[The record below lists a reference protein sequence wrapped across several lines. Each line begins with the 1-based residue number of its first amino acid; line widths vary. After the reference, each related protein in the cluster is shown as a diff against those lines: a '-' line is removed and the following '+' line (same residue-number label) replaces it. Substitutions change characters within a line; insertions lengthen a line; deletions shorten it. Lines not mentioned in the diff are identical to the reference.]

1 MNKGSTQAGGTLEHL
16 TFYSWQSYT
25 RGDRDRVDGENL
37 NDGFKPVPVKDKE
50 RLRFQDIGKQ
60 SRSPAHQHPLVVG
73 PLREVV
79 GGANTHN
86 ARQSNDEGS
95 SSTHSLVIILSPL
108 IIIIVLFPLIMVI
121 INAIDGSFCRSV
133 IEEGGTIKW

>member
-1 MNKGSTQAGGTLEHL
+1 M
-16 TFYSWQSYT
+16 
-25 RGDRDRVDGENL
+25 DGENL
-37 NDGFKPVPVKDKE
+37 NDGFKPVPVKDNE

-108 IIIIVLFPLIMVI
+108 IIIIVLMVILFPLIMVI

>member
-1 MNKGSTQAGGTLEHL
+1 M
-16 TFYSWQSYT
+16 
-25 RGDRDRVDGENL
+25 DGENL

-108 IIIIVLFPLIMVI
+108 IIIIVLMLIMVI